1 MDTHSVGVPGSL
13 PPSKK
18 MERCCV
24 LVFLSFT
31 PLQLHYKEGI
41 AIHFISLTEKET
53 LHLHNIPK
61 TTLCLKWKTLT
72 LGGLAGGFDPTG

>member
-1 MDTHSVGVPGSL
+1 MDIHSVGVLGSL

-24 LVFLSFT
+24 LVFLS
-31 PLQLHYKEGI
+31 LHYKEGI

-53 LHLHNIPK
+53 LHFHSFPK